1 MNTTVV
7 IIMII
12 CATVIALV
20 AIICD
25 HLFEKKSSET
35 SECLLFKKIIKI
47 HRNYIAGFLGF
58 AIIMLMTAQYG
69 GPGNAIFAYL
79 SFGSTITSL
88 VLSILAIFVT
98 VQSSSDLYKQFTR
111 IDNATDTINNI
122 SNQIDGTL
130 GTLKAVETDLQETSK
145 EISNQLEYIVEQID
159 ERLQK
164 RMKETEGNI
173 SRQLDAAMNKSSENE
188 TQQTVQSTTGGLENF
203 KTGFKNLT
211 SASGLLGL
219 YACALSFEKSKMF
232 EMSNLFKGN
241 EAYTFGFLISA
252 FSSGIIKFNND
263 STNNQ
268 ITCTSS
274 IFTST
279 ELYEAIKDRLK
290 QQQLGVDYFERT
302 NNINNY
308 FGIEPLRMTIE

>member
-25 HLFEKKSSET
+25 HLFERKSTDS
-35 SECLLFKKIIKI
+35 SDCYMSKKIIKV

-58 AIIMLMTAQYG
+58 AVIMLITAKYG
-69 GPGNAIFAYL
+69 GPENAIFTYL

-111 IDNATDTINNI
+111 IDNATDTIKNV
-122 SNQIDGTL
+122 SNQIDDTL
-130 GTLKAVETDLQETSK
+130 DALKSAESDLQIASK
-145 EISNQLEYIVEQID
+145 GISKQLDTIVEQID

-173 SRQLDAAMNKSSENE
+173 SKQLEASMNKSSENE
-188 TQQTVQSTTGGLENF
+188 TTQSVQTNFEGLETF
-203 KTGFKNLT
+203 KKGFLGLT
-211 SASGLLGL
+211 SASGLLVL
-219 YACALSFEKSKMF
+219 YACALSNEKKRMF
-232 EMSNLFKGN
+232 EMTNLFIGN
-241 EAYTFGFLISA
+241 EAYSFGYMISA
-252 FSSGIIKFNND
+252 LSSGIIMFTDDSINNK
-263 STNNQ
+263 
-268 ITCTSS
+268 ITCTGS
-274 IFTST
+274 IFSSV
-279 ELYEAIKDRLK
+279 ELYEEIKERVK
-290 QQQLGVDYFERT
+290 QFGEDYLNKINEV
-302 NNINNY
+302 NNY
-308 FGIEPLRMTIE
+308 FGINPLIMDIK